1 MAITLIDIWCINM
14 NSALAAMM
22 LADAQAVTAEAGQTV
37 TINAVTYAA
46 MVSDATL
53 SQNLEAG
60 GLLDS
65 ITTTVKIPATTAA
78 LAATAHMALGK
89 KVTWN
94 GRTFRITG
102 KTTKPGSAWV
112 QLAVVDDDH
121 R

>member
-1 MAITLIDIWCINM
+1 MARALIDIWCINM

-37 TINAVTYAA
+37 TINAVNYAA
-46 MVSDATL
+46 MVSDASL

-60 GLLDS
+60 GLLDNIS
-65 ITTTVKIPATTAA
+65 TTVKIPATPAV
-78 LAATAHMALGK
+78 LAASAYMALGK
-89 KVTWN
+89 KLTWN
-94 GRTFRITG
+94 SRTFRITA

-112 QLAVVDDDH
+112 QLAVVDDDA

>member
-1 MAITLIDIWCINM
+1 MAIGSIDIWCINM

-37 TINAVTYAA
+37 TINSVAYAA

-53 SQNLEAG
+53 TQTLDAG
-60 GLLDS
+60 GLMDN
-65 ITTTVKIPATTAA
+65 ITTTIKIPATTAA
-78 LAATAHMALGK
+78 LAAAAYMALGK
-89 KVTWN
+89 KLTWN
-94 GRTFRITG
+94 GRTYRITG